1 MGEFVEA
8 RELSVIL
15 VPKDPR
21 TQGEAKP
28 NDVQYEIVALN
39 RREGVHTSL
48 CAGQRRQ

>member
-1 MGEFVEA
+1 MGEFVEVKG
-8 RELSVIL
+8 LIVIL

-28 NDVQYEIVALN
+28 NDVQYEIVALD
-39 RREGVHTSL
+39 RWERVHTSL